1 MMKPRQPAWLAGG
14 LLFLS
19 RNFCSGAMEFCILH
33 PNDKQDYDNC
43 KLRAVQR
50 ACATNLSVARRDL
63 RFESHM
69 CCKMTMV

>member
-14 LLFLS
+14 LLLLS
-19 RNFCSGAMEFCILH
+19 QNGCGVAMEFGILL
-33 PNDKQDYDNC
+33 PNDKQDYERC

-50 ACATNLSVARRDL
+50 ACANNLSVAQRNL
-63 RFESHM
+63 RLQYHM